1 MSTSLT
7 DLEPRIVWGYFD
19 EIRKIPRPSKH
30 EEKIQAWLKKWA
42 TEQGFE
48 SDGDSTGNL
57 VVRIPA
63 TPGHEEAAAVIL
75 QGHVDMV
82 PEKNRD
88 VEHDFLKDPIEV
100 VRDGDWALAQGTT
113 LGADNGIGMALAM
126 AAATDP
132 ACVHGPLELLFTVD
146 EETGLTGATELD
158 DSLLAGRQLLNLD
171 TEEDGAFYIGCAG
184 GADLQTTFPLQRQ
197 ATELPEQLQLAVHG
211 LRGGHSGVDI
221 HENRANAIKLLAR
234 LLKAA
239 QGAGVS
245 FELASVEGGSKH
257 NAIPREAFAGVR
269 AAAGS
274 IKKLKAVAAAQKEEF
289 DGEFCAIDPDL
300 IVEVT
305 EAEVGDQV
313 FTPDLTAR
321 VVGALLAAP
330 HGVLAMSRDVDG
342 LVETSNNVAVLT
354 TADDAIKIVT
364 STRSS
369 VMPALRAKIGQ
380 IRAGFE
386 LAGAEVEEQGG
397 YPGWTPNPDSHLL
410 KTGKKVFQQT
420 FGSDPEVK
428 AIHAGLECGIIGEK
442 FPGMDMISFGPEI
455 SSPHAP
461 GEKVQI
467 STVESAWRL
476 LKAFLAEL
484 T

>member
-1 MSTSLT
+1 MNTPLT

-30 EEKIQAWLKKWA
+30 EEKIQAWLKEWA

-48 SDGDSTGNL
+48 SDGDSAGNL

-63 TPGHEEAAAVIL
+63 TPGHEKAAAVIL

-100 VRDGDWALAQGTT
+100 VRDGDWVLAQGTT

-197 ATELPEQLQLAVHG
+197 ATELPEQLQLTVRG

-239 QGAGVS
+239 QEAGVA

-257 NAIPREAFAGVR
+257 NAIPREAFAGIRV
-269 AAAGS
+269 AAGS
-274 IKKLKAVAAAQKEEF
+274 IEKLKAVATVQKKEF
-289 DGEFCAIDPDL
+289 DGEFGVIDPDL

-321 VVGALLAAP
+321 VIGALLAAP

-354 TADDAIKIVT
+354 TADDGIKIVT

-420 FGSDPEVK
+420 FGGDPEVK

-455 SSPHAP
+455 CSPHAP

-467 STVESAWRL
+467 STVENAWRL
-476 LKAFLAEL
+476 LQDFLAEL
-484 T
+484 A